1 MVSILLTTILTISI
15 LTTVL
20 TCANVALSCFKQW
33 LSSCTRNLV
42 LIRFSTAAR
51 LLKDAAGGLILS
63 SGYLF
68 LPSGYPFLF
77 HTKIWLL
84 LAIFLE
90 YL

>member
-20 TCANVALSCFKQW
+20 TCANVALSFFKQW

-42 LIRFSTAAR
+42 LIRLSTAAR

-63 SGYLF
+63 SGCLF

-77 HTKIWLL
+77 HTKIRLL